1 MSRSRLEVQAR
12 EFAADL
18 TRALQSSLPEAP
30 SVDVEYVEDRLVFH
44 PPPVPLFV
52 KTKRLATLAITYRC
66 QLDSRGFWLAISEST
81 LALIAD
87 LDKIPVLRF
96 DYRRDAQARPSAHVN
111 VHAHR
116 GALSHLLSQADHPRA
131 HDMSA
136 LHIPVGGAR
145 SRPCLEDVV
154 QFLIDECRFDSL
166 TGWRSAVEEGR
177 ERWRRSQI
185 RATVRDM
192 PEDAAEV
199 LEDIGYTVTRPE
211 EIPADSKKALK
222 NW

>member
-1 MSRSRLEVQAR
+1 MSQSPLEDQAR

-18 TRALQSSLPEAP
+18 TRVLAASLPDAP
-30 SVDVEYVEDRLVFH
+30 SVDVEYAGERLVFH
-44 PPPVPLFV
+44 PPPVPLFIRGR
-52 KTKRLATLAITYRC
+52 RLGTLEVRYRC
-66 QLDSRGFWLAISEST
+66 QLDSRGRWLAISEST
-81 LALIAD
+81 LSLVAD

-96 DYRRDAQARPSAHVN
+96 DYLRDAKTSPSAHIN

-116 GALSHLLSQADHPRA
+116 GALSHLMSQAGHPKA

-145 SRPCLEDVV
+145 FRPCLEDVV
-154 QFLIDECRFDSL
+154 QFLIEECRFDSL
-166 TGWRSAVEEGR
+166 PTWRAAVEEGR
-177 ERWRRSQI
+177 ERWRRSQL
-185 RATVRDM
+185 RAAVWVM

-199 LEDIGYTVTRPE
+199 LEALGYSVVRPDE
-211 EIPADSKKALK
+211 VPPDSKKALR